1 MRPLD
6 EAVARLFEENRPHM
20 ISVASRILGSR
31 HDAEDAVQEAWIRLS
46 RTGSE
51 NIENLAGWLTTV
63 VSRVCLDELRSR
75 KARREEML
83 DSHAPGAVNS
93 ASPKDNPERD
103 ALLGEGVGMAL
114 QAVLDQLD
122 PAERVAFVLHD
133 VFDMQF
139 EEVARIVDRSP
150 AATRQMASRARRRV
164 HPPHTLAAARERHQ
178 VLVAAF
184 LDAARTGNLEAILAL
199 LHPDAVVRADA
210 AATAMGAAA
219 EVKGAHAVAETFKGR
234 AQVARLAMAYGDA
247 ALVWAPGGQTRVLF
261 LFTIRDGL
269 ITNIELIADA
279 ESIAG
284 AELQVSE

>member
-31 HDAEDAVQEAWIRLS
+31 QDAEDAVQEAWIRLS

-75 KARREEML
+75 KARREEKL
-83 DSHAPGAVNS
+83 DSHAPGSVNS
-93 ASPKDNPERD
+93 ASPEDNPERD

-164 HPPHTLAAARERHQ
+164 HPPHTLAAARERHR

-184 LDAARTGNLEAILAL
+184 LDAARTGNLEGILAL

-219 EVKGAHAVAETFKGR
+219 EVKGAQAVAETFKGR

-247 ALVWAPGGQTRVLF
+247 ALAWAPGGQTRVLF